1 MFVFENLDEKT
12 RSCMVA
18 AIDQAEKTNN
28 IYFSRR
34 FNVLGNQKWVS
45 LLREAAQLYNE
56 HWLAFQIE
64 AQVLMKEFEGS
75 STPSGGYITK
85 HVPNTS
91 SETLS
96 EGQFNSFY
104 IIGLCMRAKSEGK
117 SQVIVYRAKNRK
129 DPRPESE
136 AIIGTAQSVEQLISE
151 LQDVN
156 ISLKNPLL
164 QPNSGLSVKLQ

>member
-1 MFVFENLDEKT
+1 
-12 RSCMVA
+12 MVT

-34 FNVLGNQKWVS
+34 FNALGNQKWVS
-45 LLREAAQLYNE
+45 LLREAARLYNE

-64 AQVLMKEFEGS
+64 ALVLMKEFEGS
-75 STPSGGYITK
+75 RTPSGGYTTK

-96 EGQFNSFY
+96 EGQFNRFY
-104 IIGLCMRAKSEGK
+104 IIGLCIRAKSEGK
-117 SQVIVYRAKNRK
+117 NKVIVYRAKNRK

-136 AIIGTAQSVEQLISE
+136 ALIGIAQSVEQLISE

-164 QPNSGLSVKLQ
+164 QPNSGLSVKLP